1 MRDLLYSYP
10 AWLAL
15 FSVFVMALE
24 RLAPWRPQQRQLRP
38 YLWSDLLH
46 LVFNGHFLGVLVYG
60 VYTGFVHA
68 PLVALLERA
77 GVASALYAGAASL
90 WPTAVQVVVALVVV
104 DFTQWLVHNLLHRVT
119 ALWQIHKVHHSIVD
133 GEMDFIVSFRFH
145 WLEVVVYKSVLYVPL
160 AFFGFGME
168 AIFFH
173 AVFGTLIGHLN
184 HANVDIGWGPLRYV
198 LNSPRMHIWHH
209 DYEGDEKTTKNFG
222 IILSVWDWI
231 FGTAHLP
238 DHPPARLGYAG
249 VEAMPRDFLS
259 HAAWPL
265 SASPRGRTAMS
276 SVLGVVVLGALFVAS
291 RGPHPFRADMPDGAS
306 SQPAKI
312 SLREALHP
320 PEEATRALA
329 QLGHAAGEAG
339 WAHPEW
345 MASASEVAA
354 ALGAPELVLID
365 VRPKARYEQGHLPTA
380 RNMDRA
386 DYSVSSPVPGLSRSA
401 EELDLALEA
410 EGVTDRSVIV
420 LYGDGGAEPYRLWW
434 TLREVLGV
442 DARIMD
448 GGVQAWKALELPT
461 DNAPEPAVAAG
472 RVLAARD
479 PSPAARA
486 LGRGAR
492 APGGSG
498 VRRGR
503 RGRARGHAHAGG
515 VPRREAG
522 REGQARRPHPG
533 GQAPVVVGV
542 PGVPGR
548 AAAARARGAA
558 RAARAPGPRPPRH
571 GHRVLPVGH
580 PLGGPVLRPATA
592 GLRRRP
598 ARQLRRLVG
607 RVLPAGRAARDRR
620 ALTLGAAL

>member
-15 FSVFVMALE
+15 FSVLVMALE

-38 YLWSDLLH
+38 YLWSDVLH

-60 VYTGFVHA
+60 VYTAFVHA

-90 WPTAVQVVVALVVV
+90 WPTALQVVVALVVV

-184 HANVDIGWGPLRYV
+184 HANVDLSWGPLRYV

-209 DYEGDEKTTKNFG
+209 DYEGDEETTKNFG

-249 VEAMPRDFLS
+249 VETMPRDFLS

-329 QLGHAAGEAG
+329 QLGHAAGAAG

-345 MASASEVAA
+345 MASAAEVAA

-386 DYSVSSPVPGLSRSA
+386 DYSVSTPVPGLSRSA

-442 DARIMD
+442 EARLMD

-472 RVLAARD
+472 QYSPRATRRPPLEHWDEVRARLAAPAFAEGGEVVLVDTRTLEEFRGEKQDEKAKRAGHIPGAKHLSWSEFLVSLDDPRLRTPDELRASLARVGVDPRD
-479 PSPAARA
+479 TVITYCQSATRSAVLYFGLLQLGFDAAQV
-486 LGRGAR
+486 GNY
-492 APGGSG
+492 GGSWAEYSRLG
-498 VRRGR
+498 EPL
-503 RGRARGHAHAGG
+503 AT
-515 VPRREAG
+515 
-522 REGQARRPHPG
+522 
-533 GQAPVVVGV
+533 
-542 PGVPGR
+542 
-548 AAAARARGAA
+548 GA
-558 RAARAPGPRPPRH
+558 
-571 GHRVLPVGH
+571 L
-580 PLGGPVLRPATA
+580 
-592 GLRRRP
+592 
-598 ARQLRRLVG
+598 
-607 RVLPAGRAARDRR
+607 
-620 ALTLGAAL
+620 

>member
-68 PLVALLERA
+68 PLVALLDRA
-77 GVASALYAGAASL
+77 GLASALYAGAASL

-472 RVLAARD
+472 RYSPRATRRPPLEHWDEVRTRLAA
-479 PSPAARA
+479 PAFAEGGEVVLVDTRTVEEFRGEKQDEKAKRAGHIPGAKHLSWSEFLVSLDEPRLRAPEALRA
-486 LGRGAR
+486 LLTPLGLDPRDTVIAYCQSATRSAVLYYGLLQLGFDA
-492 APGGSG
+492 AQLGNYGGSWAEYS
-498 VRRGR
+498 RLDEPL
-503 RGRARGHAHAGG
+503 AT
-515 VPRREAG
+515 
-522 REGQARRPHPG
+522 
-533 GQAPVVVGV
+533 
-542 PGVPGR
+542 
-548 AAAARARGAA
+548 GA
-558 RAARAPGPRPPRH
+558 
-571 GHRVLPVGH
+571 L
-580 PLGGPVLRPATA
+580 
-592 GLRRRP
+592 
-598 ARQLRRLVG
+598 
-607 RVLPAGRAARDRR
+607 
-620 ALTLGAAL
+620 